1 MGELMAD
8 VSGSGQAIVLLHG
21 QPGSRGDWAPLTRR
35 LQDDFR
41 VVAPDRP
48 GYGQTGGRARGF
60 RGNAAAVL
68 TLLDRLGIAQ
78 ATVVGFS
85 WGGGVAVAMAEQ
97 APERVSGLV
106 LVSSVGPGESL
117 SWLDRLLA
125 VPRVGTPLTAAGL
138 FATSAAL
145 SFSSVQRAVRR
156 RNRAIADDD
165 YVPEPKDLVSAWRDN
180 RVWHSVVTEQRSLID
195 ELPLLGPGLSDIGVP
210 TIVMVG
216 GADRTVPPDSG
227 RRVAHA
233 IPGARLVEVA
243 GAGHLLAHEHPDD
256 VADAVRAVARR

>member
-8 VSGSGQAIVLLHG
+8 VSGTGSAIVLLHG

-35 LQDDFR
+35 LQGDFR
-41 VVAPDRP
+41 VIAPDRP

-68 TLLDRLGIAQ
+68 TLLDRLAITQ

-85 WGGGVAVAMAEQ
+85 WGGGVAVALAEL

-117 SWLDRLLA
+117 DWLDRLLA
-125 VPRVGTPLTAAGL
+125 MPRVGTPLMAVGL
-138 FATSAAL
+138 VVTSAAL
-145 SFSSVQRAVRR
+145 SLSPVRRAVRR

-165 YVPEPKDLVSAWRDN
+165 YVPEPKELVSGWRAN

-195 ELPLLGPGLSDIGVP
+195 ELPLLEPGLSAIGVP
-210 TIVMVG
+210 TVVMVG

-227 RRVAHA
+227 RRVADA

-243 GAGHLLAHEHPDD
+243 GAGHLLAHEHPDH
-256 VADAVRAVARR
+256 VAAAVREVAPH